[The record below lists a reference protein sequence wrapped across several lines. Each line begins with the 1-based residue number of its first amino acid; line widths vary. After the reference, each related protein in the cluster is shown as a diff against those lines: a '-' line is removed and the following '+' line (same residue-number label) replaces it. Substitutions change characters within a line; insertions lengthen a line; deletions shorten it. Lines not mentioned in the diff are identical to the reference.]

1 MENDVLKEIAEA
13 HGKSIAQVSLRW
25 LYEQGVTFV
34 PKSYDKERMNQNLQ
48 IFDWA
53 LTEEDHHKID
63 EIYQSRLISGPT
75 KPQVTD
81 LWDDEI

>member
-34 PKSYDKERMNQNLQ
+34 PKSYDKERMNQNLH

-53 LTEEDHHKID
+53 LTEQDHHKISQ
-63 EIYQSRLISGPT
+63 ISQSRLISGPT
-75 KPQVTD
+75 KPQLAD
-81 LWDDEI
+81 LWDDQI